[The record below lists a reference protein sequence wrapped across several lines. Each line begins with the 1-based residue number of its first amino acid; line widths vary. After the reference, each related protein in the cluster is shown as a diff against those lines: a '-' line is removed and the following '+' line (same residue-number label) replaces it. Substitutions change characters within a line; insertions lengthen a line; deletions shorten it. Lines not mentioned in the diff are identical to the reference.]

1 MPFPGHPYERL
12 AAQGKVAACRASI
25 SGGWD
30 RGDGDRGSF
39 GVRLSM
45 GTPDELMKELD
56 AD

>member
-1 MPFPGHPYERL
+1 VIDRL
-12 AAQGKVAACRASI
+12 AAEGKVASCRASI

-30 RGDGDRGSF
+30 RGEGDRGSF

-45 GTPDELMKELD
+45 GTPDELIAELD